1 MIKFKKNDTDNILIR
16 VKGISAHVKELLS
29 LLDMHDLSID
39 ELYKYK
45 KLEQY
50 VDNTIVMA
58 DIRNLLCNGANDLI
72 NISHIKIMYDITEVK
87 CIKFDT
93 FYFFKALLSDA
104 STSTYFLT
112 NDKMFI
118 EKYIKKNKICSTTT
132 QLLLI

>member
-16 VKGISAHVKELLS
+16 VKGISGNVKDLLS
-29 LLDMHDLSID
+29 LLDKNNLSID
-39 ELYKYK
+39 ALYNYKELG
-45 KLEQY
+45 QY
-50 VDNTIVMA
+50 VDNSIVMA

-118 EKYIKKNKICSTTT
+118 EKYIKK
-132 QLLLI
+132 

>member
-1 MIKFKKNDTDNILIR
+1 MIKFKKKDTDNILIR
-16 VKGISAHVKELLS
+16 VKGISGNVKDLLS
-29 LLDMHDLSID
+29 LLDKNDLSID
-39 ELYKYK
+39 ALYNYKELEQYYKE
-45 KLEQY
+45 LEQY
-50 VDNTIVMA
+50 VDNSIVMA

-118 EKYIKKNKICSTTT
+118 EKYIKK
-132 QLLLI
+132 

>member
-1 MIKFKKNDTDNILIR
+1 MIKFKKKDTDNILIR
-16 VKGISAHVKELLS
+16 VKGISGDVKDLLS
-29 LLDMHDLSID
+29 LLDKHDLSISID
-39 ELYKYK
+39 ALYNKELGK
-45 KLEQY
+45 Y
-50 VDNTIVMA
+50 VDNSIIMT
-58 DIRNLLCNGANDLI
+58 DIRNLLFNGANDLI

-118 EKYIKKNKICSTTT
+118 EKYIKK
-132 QLLLI
+132 

>member
-16 VKGISAHVKELLS
+16 VKGISAHVKKLLS

-45 KLEQY
+45 KLGQY

-58 DIRNLLCNGANDLI
+58 DIRNLLFNGANDLI

-104 STSTYFLT
+104 SISTYFLT
-112 NDKMFI
+112 NDKLFI
-118 EKYIKKNKICSTTT
+118 EKYIKK
-132 QLLLI
+132 

>member
-1 MIKFKKNDTDNILIR
+1 MILICSFLDSLHTNHIY
-16 VKGISAHVKELLS
+16 VVYNIKVIYIISELF
-29 LLDMHDLSID
+29 
-39 ELYKYK
+39 
-45 KLEQY
+45 
-50 VDNTIVMA
+50 
-58 DIRNLLCNGANDLI
+58 NGANDLI

-118 EKYIKKNKICSTTT
+118 EKYIKK
-132 QLLLI
+132 

>member
-29 LLDMHDLSID
+29 LLDIHDLSID
-39 ELYKYK
+39 ALYKYK
-45 KLEQY
+45 KLGQY

-87 CIKFDT
+87 YKKLDT
-93 FYFFKALLSDA
+93 FYFFKGLLSDK
-104 STSTYFLT
+104 STSTYILT
-112 NDKMFI
+112 NDKLFI
-118 EKYIKKNKICSTTT
+118 EKYIKK
-132 QLLLI
+132 

>member
-1 MIKFKKNDTDNILIR
+1 MIKFKKKDTDNILIR
-16 VKGISAHVKELLS
+16 VKGISENVKDLLS
-29 LLDMHDLSID
+29 LLDKHDLSISID
-39 ELYKYK
+39 ALYNKELGK
-45 KLEQY
+45 Y
-50 VDNTIVMA
+50 VDNSIIMT
-58 DIRNLLCNGANDLI
+58 DIRNLLFNGANDLI

-118 EKYIKKNKICSTTT
+118 EKYIKKIKYVVRRHNYY
-132 QLLLI
+132 

>member
-45 KLEQY
+45 KLGQY

-58 DIRNLLCNGANDLI
+58 DIRNLLCNGENDLI

-104 STSTYFLT
+104 STATYFLT
-112 NDKMFI
+112 NDKLFI
-118 EKYIKKNKICSTTT
+118 EKYIKK
-132 QLLLI
+132 

>member
-1 MIKFKKNDTDNILIR
+1 MIKFKKKDTDNILIR
-16 VKGISAHVKELLS
+16 VKGISGDVKDLLS
-29 LLDMHDLSID
+29 LLDKHDLSISID
-39 ELYKYK
+39 ALYNKELGKYI
-45 KLEQY
+45 
-50 VDNTIVMA
+50 DNSIIMT
-58 DIRNLLCNGANDLI
+58 DIRNLLFNGANDLI

-118 EKYIKKNKICSTTT
+118 EKYIKK
-132 QLLLI
+132 

>member
-1 MIKFKKNDTDNILIR
+1 MIKFKKKDTDNILIR
-16 VKGISAHVKELLS
+16 VKGISENVKDLLS
-29 LLDMHDLSID
+29 LLDKHDLSISID
-39 ELYKYK
+39 ALYNKELGK
-45 KLEQY
+45 Y
-50 VDNTIVMA
+50 VDNSIVMA

-118 EKYIKKNKICSTTT
+118 EKYIKK
-132 QLLLI
+132 

>member
-1 MIKFKKNDTDNILIR
+1 MIKFKKKDTDNILIR
-16 VKGISAHVKELLS
+16 VKGISENVKDLLS
-29 LLDMHDLSID
+29 LLDKHDLSISID
-39 ELYKYK
+39 ALYNKELGK
-45 KLEQY
+45 Y
-50 VDNTIVMA
+50 VDNSIIMT
-58 DIRNLLCNGANDLI
+58 DIRNLLFNGANDLI

-118 EKYIKKNKICSTTT
+118 EKYIKK
-132 QLLLI
+132 

>member
-45 KLEQY
+45 KLGQY

-58 DIRNLLCNGANDLI
+58 DIRNLLFNGANDLI

-104 STSTYFLT
+104 SISTYFLT
-112 NDKMFI
+112 NDKLFI
-118 EKYIKKNKICSTTT
+118 EKYIKK
-132 QLLLI
+132 

>member
-1 MIKFKKNDTDNILIR
+1 MIKFKKKDTDNILIR
-16 VKGISAHVKELLS
+16 VKGISGNVKDLLS
-29 LLDMHDLSID
+29 LLDKNDLSISID
-39 ELYKYK
+39 ALYNKELGK
-45 KLEQY
+45 Y
-50 VDNTIVMA
+50 VDNSIIMT
-58 DIRNLLCNGANDLI
+58 DIRNLLFNGANDLI

-118 EKYIKKNKICSTTT
+118 EKYIKK
-132 QLLLI
+132 